1 MNNTPGGWR
10 SVFYG
15 TVVARMGIRRAAG
28 GQIYT
33 LRQMMGLT
41 YSGGQDDVLR
51 EVDSIFYLIVGL
63 GIIFTLWYLLRR

>member
-1 MNNTPGGWR
+1 MGFCRAVGGL
-10 SVFYG
+10 
-15 TVVARMGIRRAAG
+15 
-28 GQIYT
+28 IYT

-63 GIIFTLWYLLRR
+63 GLVVTLWYLLRR